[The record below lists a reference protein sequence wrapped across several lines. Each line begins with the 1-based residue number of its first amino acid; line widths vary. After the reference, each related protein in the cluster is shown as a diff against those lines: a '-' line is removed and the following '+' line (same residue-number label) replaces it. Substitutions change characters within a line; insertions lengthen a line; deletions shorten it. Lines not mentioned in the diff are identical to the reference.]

1 MVPVDLLRVVKN
13 LGKCCHKF
21 TQCVKI
27 AVFAK
32 RNKTK
37 SVCTKNAL
45 SVYLK
50 RLQFSHLQKA
60 ESEVSQK
67 EKNKYCVLTHIYG
80 IKKNDTDEPVCWQE
94 QR

>member
-50 RLQFSHLQKA
+50 RL
-60 ESEVSQK
+60 
-67 EKNKYCVLTHIYG
+67 
-80 IKKNDTDEPVCWQE
+80 
-94 QR
+94 